1 MSRINSLGGGL
12 QTEMT
17 AVRMRMAHAVRKEQ
31 ERQAAVTAAVA
42 PAPLPSVQRKTLV
55 FKPKMP
61 VVAKKGPKPP
71 PGPKGKTRV
80 VLKVK
85 VTSPALKKRL
95 GIA

>member
-17 AVRMRMAHAVRKEQ
+17 AIRLKMAHVQKK
-31 ERQAAVTAAVA
+31 QAAAHVPA
-42 PAPLPSVQRKTLV
+42 PVAPLPTVHRKVLA

-61 VVAKKGPKPP
+61 AVSKKVAKPP
-71 PGPKGKTRV
+71 SAGGKTRV

-85 VTSPALKKRL
+85 VKSPALQKRL
-95 GIA
+95 GI